1 MLHECFLLVLGL
13 VSLCVAFAL
22 LVRLVLVVNLGLL
35 CYGLCDLLF
44 WQARVSPCCLVRWRL
59 LPFTFVSL
67 GGVLC
72 DPAYWWVWCLFLG
85 CLTFLGLGVSFGGV
99 LGAVGGGSWLNVGCL
114 NGATLGLW
122 CGLDWF
128 GLW

>member
-1 MLHECFLLVLGL
+1 MLCECFLLVLDL

-44 WQARVSPCCLVRWRL
+44 WQASVSTCCLVRWRL

-72 DPAYWWVWCLFLG
+72 ASACWWVWCLFLG
-85 CLTFLGLGVSFGGV
+85 RLTFLGLGVSFAGV
-99 LGAVGGGSWLNVGCL
+99 LGAVGGSSWLSVGCL

-122 CGLDWF
+122 CVLDWF